1 MVGKEKTTTVV
12 DMVTTGEAV
21 FTEERKEEERET
33 KKANDISIVGGTPH
47 PVLRRDNHRDKL

>member
-1 MVGKEKTTTVV
+1 MGKEKTTTVV

>member
-12 DMVTTGEAV
+12 DMVITGEAV
-21 FTEERKEEERET
+21 ITEERKEEERKA

-47 PVLRRDNHRDKL
+47 PVLRRGNHRDKL

>member
-1 MVGKEKTTTVV
+1 MGKEKRITVV

-21 FTEERKEEERET
+21 ITEERKEEERKA

-47 PVLRRDNHRDKL
+47 PVLRRDNHRDEL